1 MATKAIIGIYESI
14 QDAANW
20 ATRTATDSTSG
31 GSGSASFP
39 ASNIFTKPLGQYYQ
53 RTGLNCATNESVI
66 LDVQLVAN
74 SVVPAAGFSA
84 LIGLLNVRGFFDSG
98 SNIGAPVS
106 LNVRIRGSNSSF
118 TGSYLSGY
126 DYTRSVYKDSGLPK
140 NAWFL
145 PSYSSGVIGSD
156 LSLVGTQRYGGS
168 TYVRYLRI
176 EINLLAA
183 TTNTY
188 TIQVGR
194 LCSWMG
200 TFAPA
205 TLNFGYLGVDESL
218 VDRAYDGTPY
228 ALRRSPR
235 RKVSG
240 KLHSLTDAMV
250 FGESIEIGGSSFW
263 VPSIT
268 AANSLS
274 GSALEMAIVPNMNQ
288 SQAAVTGVKYPTI
301 WQTMPAFGLMTSPF
315 NSKLENKTGA
325 TDNFWTSDFELEEIV
340 P

>member
-1 MATKAIIGIYESI
+1 MATKAIIGIYETI
-14 QDAANW
+14 QDSANW
-20 ATRTATDSTSG
+20 ATRTATDSTTG
-31 GSGSASFP
+31 GSGSGSFP

-53 RTGLNCATNESVI
+53 RTGLNCVTNEAVT
-66 LDVQLVAN
+66 LDVQLVAT
-74 SVVPAAGFSA
+74 STVPAAGVSA
-84 LIGLLNVRGFFDSG
+84 LLGLLNVRGFFDSG

-106 LNVRIRGSNSSF
+106 LNVRVRGSNTAF
-118 TGSYLSGY
+118 TGPYLSGY

-140 NAWFL
+140 NAWIL
-145 PSYSSGVIGSD
+145 PSYGPGVIGSD
-156 LSLVGTQRYGGS
+156 LSLIGTQRYGGS

-176 EINLLAA
+176 DINLLFA

-200 TFAPA
+200 TFASA
-205 TLNFGYLGVDESL
+205 TLNFGYAGVDESI

-235 RKVSG
+235 RKVTG
-240 KLHSLTDAMV
+240 KLNALTRPMV
-250 FGESIEIGGSSFW
+250 FGESIEIGGSTMW

-268 AANSLS
+268 AANALS
-274 GSALEMAIVPNMNQ
+274 GSALEMAIVPDMNL
-288 SQAAVTGVKYPTI
+288 SQAAVSGVKYPTV
-301 WQTMPAFGLMTSPF
+301 WQSMPAFGLMTEPF
-315 NSKLENKTGA
+315 SAKLENKSG
-325 TDNFWTSDFELEEIV
+325 TDDVWTADFALEEIV